1 MVFFPVLTIL
11 FKLGPIATF
20 TRVDNLT
27 DKGEEMVP
35 LSEAE
40 NEVKV
45 VTQRLALLHLAY
57 GRILVDEFGWEK
69 GKQLVM
75 NAIKEYG
82 RRVAERTRQGHQSFP
97 KYGFWE
103 RREGKPPLCE
113 LGKIVLEYDE
123 LDIGSLYCLIDPAK
137 IMWANP
143 EEKMVHSKAYTLGDD
158 CCEFETVPTTER
170 DREDFFGENRDWS
183 HVDPRLDEFYKKIEE

>member
-1 MVFFPVLTIL
+1 MNDP
-11 FKLGPIATF
+11 
-20 TRVDNLT
+20 R
-27 DKGEEMVP
+27 EEMVP

-57 GRILVDEFGWEK
+57 ARTLVNEFGWER
-69 GKQLVM
+69 GKQLVL

-82 RRVAERTRQGHQSFP
+82 RRVTERTKQGHQGLP

-103 RREGKPPLCE
+103 RREGESPLCE

-123 LDIGSLYCLIDPAK
+123 MDIGSLLCLIDPAK
-137 IMWANP
+137 TMWANP
-143 EEKMVHSKAYTLGDD
+143 DEKLVHTKCMTAGDEH
-158 CCEFETVPTTER
+158 CEFETVPTSEE
-170 DREDFFGENRDWS
+170 DREDFFSESRDWS
-183 HVDPRLDEFYKKIEE
+183 GVDQRLAEYYEEEHGKK

>member
-1 MVFFPVLTIL
+1 M
-11 FKLGPIATF
+11 
-20 TRVDNLT
+20 T
-27 DKGEEMVP
+27 DAKEETVP

-45 VTQRLALLHLAY
+45 VTHRLALLHLAY
-57 GRILVDEFGWEK
+57 ARTLIDEFGWDK

-82 RRVAERTRQGHQSFP
+82 RRVAERTEQGHQSLP

-103 RREGKPPLCE
+103 RREGKPPICE

-123 LDIGSLYCLIDPAK
+123 MDIGSLYCLIDPAK
-137 IMWANP
+137 IMFANP
-143 EEKMVHSKAYTLGDD
+143 DEKLVHTKALTVGDEH
-158 CCEFETVPTTER
+158 CAFETVPTTVK

-183 HVDPRLDEFYKKIEE
+183 HVDPRLDEYYKEKHG